1 MNELSCKALPVQDP
15 ISIILSEK
23 MFARV
28 GLKRVSVSLGI
39 LTRVA
44 KPEVGFHCK
53 LAHVRTMSS
62 GKSTLNISGVYPPIA
77 TPFDGNENISWEK
90 LEQNINKWNKFDL
103 RGKKSCSFW

>member
-1 MNELSCKALPVQDP
+1 MQGTSGTRSDLDLLIRE
-15 ISIILSEK
+15 

-39 LTRVA
+39 LTQVT
-44 KPEVGFHCK
+44 KPAAQFNYK

-62 GKSTLNISGVYPPIA
+62 GKSTINISGVYPPIA

-103 RGKKSCSFW
+103 RGKKSWSFW